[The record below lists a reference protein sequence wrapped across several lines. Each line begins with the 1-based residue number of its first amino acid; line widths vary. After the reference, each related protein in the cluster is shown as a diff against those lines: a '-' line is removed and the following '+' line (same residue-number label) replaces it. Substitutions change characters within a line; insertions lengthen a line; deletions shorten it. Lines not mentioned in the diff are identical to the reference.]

1 MHFDVEPLC
10 RLSWPG
16 GTVSRAGPSVPQRR
30 RGRAPVLREHRYSES
45 GESGLN
51 VLLFVLRIIVFTV
64 WVLLG
69 LLCIAIVY
77 PFASAALRAGI
88 TRRWSRVL
96 LVLCGVKTRVMGRP
110 GAGGAALWVAN
121 HVSWV
126 DVFVLNSVRG
136 VSFISKD
143 DVRKWPVIGW
153 LVAGAGTAFL
163 ARGRR
168 HAVRD
173 AAEQMSLRFARGEV
187 VGL

>member
-51 VLLFVLRIIVFTV
+51 VLLFVLRISVLTV

-88 TRRWSRVL
+88 TRRCSRVF
-96 LVLCGVKTRVMGRP
+96 LVLCVVKTRVLGRP
-110 GAGGAALWVAN
+110 GAGGAAV
-121 HVSWV
+121 
-126 DVFVLNSVRG
+126 G
-136 VSFISKD
+136 
-143 DVRKWPVIGW
+143 
-153 LVAGAGTAFL
+153 
-163 ARGRR
+163 
-168 HAVRD
+168 
-173 AAEQMSLRFARGEV
+173 
-187 VGL
+187 VGLPVSVVVFFGLYVCCAGCFTHQRNV